1 MHDSRSKSN
10 TAAYT
15 PIMRTALLLACLLS
29 LGCDADL
36 PTAPSATP
44 QPTAAPQVEAQMPA
58 RRLSDI
64 CEAIRSGRIKTFL
77 PVGGC

>member
-1 MHDSRSKSN
+1 MHEVRSKSN
-10 TAAYT
+10 IEAYS

-36 PTAPSATP
+36 PTSPSASAPVTSAD
-44 QPTAAPQVEAQMPA
+44 QTAAPSTTV
-58 RRLSDI
+58 DV

-77 PVGGC
+77 PVAGC